1 MYSRANFQC
10 QQGRKRVISYITT
23 GTTINATESSST
35 QLQFC
40 PMLQCYDPPTFT
52 YWSVNTSLDFLSF
65 KSYFPRVSIEKARVM
80 TRHQRHDGICGSCN
94 KMLAWKISI
103 GVRISKGE
111 MSRADFYQYRSTKVS
126 SLAASS
132 QRNVFITQTK
142 LCLQLWTNLMILII
156 ENFNRVT

>member
-1 MYSRANFQC
+1 MS
-10 QQGRKRVISYITT
+10 I
-23 GTTINATESSST
+23 
-35 QLQFC
+35 
-40 PMLQCYDPPTFT
+40 
-52 YWSVNTSLDFLSF
+52 DFLPF
-65 KSYFPRVSIEKARVM
+65 KCYFPRVSIEKARVM

-142 LCLQLWTNLMILII
+142 LCLYQSLDKQDDIDHQKFQQCYINLIYHCYSQRQ
-156 ENFNRVT
+156 NWRQKN